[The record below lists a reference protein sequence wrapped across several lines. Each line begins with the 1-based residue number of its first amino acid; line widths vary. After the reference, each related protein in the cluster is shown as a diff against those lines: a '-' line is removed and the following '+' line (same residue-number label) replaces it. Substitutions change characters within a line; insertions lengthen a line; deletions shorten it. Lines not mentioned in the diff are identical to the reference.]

1 MRVPGGRLARGR
13 LRCPAVAAVLVGE
26 HRGRVGRHAQEECVL
41 LELAPAPP
49 IAVRVAQVHELS
61 AQCGLL
67 IGFALGGG
75 HRALAGVRF
84 SGDGVFPAGATLRP
98 LQQEDLGAVRSRAD
112 DPDQRLEPHASGLY
126 RLNCGRWA
134 RPARGGDSMEKLPL
148 DLDGPDPR
156 RGLSTMSRGL
166 VGSEILRIA
175 AEIRAAV
182 TAGQKI
188 SNFTVGDFSSREF
201 PIPDRLRD
209 GTLKALAA
217 GETNYPPSDGV
228 LRLREAVREFW
239 RDRLDL
245 EIPLESVVIA
255 GGSRPVIY
263 ATYRALIEPGDTVV
277 YPVPS
282 WNNNHYCHLVGAKG
296 VPLETD
302 PEHGFLPTAASLR
315 PELRRARLIALN
327 TPLNPAGTVLSPE
340 EVGRIA
346 EAVVAE
352 NRRRERS
359 GEKPLYLLYDQVYWM
374 LTFGSARHDTPVHA
388 LPEAARYTIF
398 VDGIS
403 KSFAATGVRVG
414 WCIGPRAVIAAIK
427 DILGHV
433 GAWAP
438 RAEQVATAE
447 LLRDAPA
454 VDAYLREH
462 KGRLQERLDRLH
474 QGFTRMA
481 RAGLPVRDIPPQG
494 AIYLSVQFDL
504 IGKRGFRTNDQV
516 RKYLLDEA
524 GFAMVPFQAFGL
536 HGENGWFRLSVGAVS
551 VRDVDEALPR
561 VEAALRKA
569 VA

>member
-1 MRVPGGRLARGR
+1 
-13 LRCPAVAAVLVGE
+13 
-26 HRGRVGRHAQEECVL
+26 
-41 LELAPAPP
+41 
-49 IAVRVAQVHELS
+49 
-61 AQCGLL
+61 
-67 IGFALGGG
+67 
-75 HRALAGVRF
+75 
-84 SGDGVFPAGATLRP
+84 
-98 LQQEDLGAVRSRAD
+98 
-112 DPDQRLEPHASGLY
+112 
-126 RLNCGRWA
+126 
-134 RPARGGDSMEKLPL
+134 MEKLQL
-148 DLDGPDPR
+148 DLDGDDPR
-156 RGLSTMSRGL
+156 RGLSTMARGL
-166 VGSEILRIA
+166 IGSEILRIA
-175 AEIRAAV
+175 SEIRTAI
-182 TAGQKI
+182 TAGKKI
-188 SNFTVGDFSSREF
+188 ANFTVGDFSSREF

-209 GTLKALAA
+209 GTLRALAA
-217 GETNYPPSDGV
+217 GETNYPPADGV

-239 RDRLDL
+239 RDRLQL

-263 ATYRALIEPGDTVV
+263 AAYRALVEPGDTVV

-296 VPLETD
+296 VALETS

-315 PELRRARLIALN
+315 PHLSSARLIALN

-340 EVGRIA
+340 EVRRIS
-346 EAVVAE
+346 EVVVDE
-352 NRRRERS
+352 NRRRNRT
-359 GEKPLYLLYDQVYWM
+359 GQKPLYVLYDQVYWM

-388 LPEAARYTIF
+388 VPEMAPYTVF

-414 WCIGPRAVIAAIK
+414 WGIGPRAVIAAMK

-462 KGRLQERLDRLH
+462 KGRLQARLDLLH
-474 QGFTRMA
+474 AGFTRMA
-481 RAGLPVRDIPPQG
+481 KAGLPVRDIPPQG

-504 IGKRGFRTNDQV
+504 IGRRGLRTNDQV

-524 GFAMVPFQAFGL
+524 GFAVVPFQAFGL
-536 HGENGWFRLSVGAVS
+536 QGENGWFRLSVGAVS
-551 VRDVDEALPR
+551 LHDIEESLPR

-569 VA
+569 LA